1 MEKVDLEGCLWEER
15 GVVSHLKIIRSS
27 LGQGQMSRNG
37 SSHGE
42 EVTGTLLHFK
52 KRLKKIFVLN
62 HGEREDIMIT
72 RSVFGIIKELF

>member
-1 MEKVDLEGCLWEER
+1 M
-15 GVVSHLKIIRSS
+15 VSHLKIIRSS

-42 EVTGTLLHFK
+42 EGTGTLLHFK

-72 RSVFGIIKELF
+72 RSDLASLKSFFRLLSC